1 LNAQQLATTVRQ
13 VLGYAALGL
22 ACVALLKFF
31 GMNNL
36 PIRGS
41 AQSIAIIA
49 AAIAL
54 ASK

>member
-1 LNAQQLATTVRQ
+1 MNAQQIATTVRQ
-13 VLGYAALGL
+13 ILGYAALAL
-22 ACVALLKFF
+22 ASVALLKFF

-36 PIRGS
+36 PVRGS